1 VDSDLGYRSRSQG
14 ARTLCRSIDETIQIG
29 SDQTPQVP
37 YNPQSNKDASSGPD
51 PTTAARLDKLES
63 VISTVIRH
71 HGGLWGYPH
80 IKEFMA
86 GKYHV
91 LINNKV

>member
-1 VDSDLGYRSRSQG
+1 M
-14 ARTLCRSIDETIQIG
+14 IQIG
-29 SDQTPQVP
+29 SHKTPQVP